1 MRVALVML
9 KLGVNAGEAK
19 RRMEATE
26 GNLRK
31 ALEE

>member
-1 MRVALVML
+1 VML
-9 KLGVNAGEAK
+9 KLSVNAREAK

-31 ALEE
+31 ALQE